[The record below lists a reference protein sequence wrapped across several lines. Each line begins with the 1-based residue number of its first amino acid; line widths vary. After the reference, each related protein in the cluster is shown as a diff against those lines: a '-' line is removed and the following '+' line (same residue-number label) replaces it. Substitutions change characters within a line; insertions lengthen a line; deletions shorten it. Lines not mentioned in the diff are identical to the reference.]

1 MKKIFSVIHE
11 EGLLLIG
18 VSFLVGHSGSSL
30 ISSVIDKVI
39 MPFVSLLIGEESWKH
54 AFFIV
59 GGAKVSWGEP
69 LSAIFHFLIVLYI
82 AALALRSLKK
92 ESND

>member
-30 ISSVIDKVI
+30 ISSVINKVI
-39 MPFVSLLIGEESWKH
+39 MPYLGSHSTHLDL
-54 AFFIV
+54 
-59 GGAKVSWGEP
+59 KV
-69 LSAIFHFLIVLYI
+69 
-82 AALALRSLKK
+82 LKGTAM
-92 ESND
+92 D